1 MNKVS
6 VSILDCDF
14 KNIAHEINR
23 INKSNAD
30 LIHIDIMDGV
40 FVERNTYNL
49 FDMKTISNLSNKKL
63 DVHLMVD
70 NPEKIIDNYILDKT
84 DFISIHVES
93 KCDHFKIFDKLKSNN
108 IKSGIAINPDT
119 DLSILEKYL
128 NYIDMILIMSVY
140 PGKGGQ
146 KFLSDTINRLTS
158 LKKLLIKKSI
168 NIQLSVDGGVDDSI
182 SSNLIKSGSDILV
195 SGSFLIKSKS
205 LKNSIKSLL
214 KA

>member
-93 KCDHFKIFDKLKSNN
+93 KCDHLKIFDKLKSNN

>member
-146 KFLSDTINRLTS
+146 KFISDTINRLTS
-158 LKKLLIKKSI
+158 LKKLLIKKLI

>member
-1 MNKVS
+1 
-6 VSILDCDF
+6 
-14 KNIAHEINR
+14 
-23 INKSNAD
+23 
-30 LIHIDIMDGV
+30 
-40 FVERNTYNL
+40 
-49 FDMKTISNLSNKKL
+49 
-63 DVHLMVD
+63 
-70 NPEKIIDNYILDKT
+70 
-84 DFISIHVES
+84 
-93 KCDHFKIFDKLKSNN
+93 
-108 IKSGIAINPDT
+108 
-119 DLSILEKYL
+119 
-128 NYIDMILIMSVY
+128 MSVY